1 MDEQKEKEG
10 KIVMEMQIGN
20 AKIYFNDAYIIK
32 DKEEVKRRIKDI
44 ERIIYDGIKKTP
56 PKKDS
61 DINSDNKK

>member
-20 AKIYFNDAYIIK
+20 AKRYFNDAYIIK